1 MEWTGQRLFCDVF
14 FHIFYFFFT
23 IFFSGKKHFIVSFV
37 PEIDLDTF
45 SQHIPITF
53 KVKF

>member
-1 MEWTGQRLFCDVF
+1 MEWTGQRLFRDVL
-14 FHIFYFFFT
+14 FYFFFT

-37 PEIDLDTF
+37 PENDLDTF
-45 SQHIPITF
+45 SQPIPITF